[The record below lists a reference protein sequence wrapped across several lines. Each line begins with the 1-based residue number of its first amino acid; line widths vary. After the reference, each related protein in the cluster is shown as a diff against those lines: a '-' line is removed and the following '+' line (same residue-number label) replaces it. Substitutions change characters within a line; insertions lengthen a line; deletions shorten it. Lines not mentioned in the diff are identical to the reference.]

1 MTMKYSRNLT
11 ARYKLYKEQK
21 NHIQS
26 MIYNGDKIP
35 VKMLQEFNENFTI
48 VKKLYHDEK
57 LESYTKLLCKS
68 R

>member
-1 MTMKYSRNLT
+1 MTAKYSRNLT

-21 NHIQS
+21 NIIQS
-26 MIYNGDKIP
+26 MIDNGDKVPI
-35 VKMLQEFNENFTI
+35 KMLQEFNENFTI

-57 LESYTKLLCKS
+57 FESYNTIFKKS

>member
-1 MTMKYSRNLT
+1 MKYSRNLT

-21 NHIQS
+21 NHIQC
-26 MIYNGDKIP
+26 MIDNKDKIP

-48 VKKLYHDEK
+48 VKKLYHAEK
-57 LESYTKLLCKS
+57 MKAYDKLLLKS

>member
-1 MTMKYSRNLT
+1 MTKYSRNLT
-11 ARYKLYKEQK
+11 ARYRLYKEQK
-21 NHIQS
+21 NLIQS
-26 MIYNGDKIP
+26 MIDNKDKIP

-57 LESYTKLLCKS
+57 MKFYDKLLLKS